1 MRGRPRMPIGTFG
14 EIATRQIS
22 VRRYRASARLRDWD
36 GQTRQVTAT
45 GVSASAAKSALKV
58 RIAERLRAGDTS
70 GVLTADSSFVDLG
83 DAWLEDLWLDAD
95 RSDGTKEVY
104 ERELRTLVL
113 PTFRNLTIRE
123 VTVGRVERFFRE
135 QRSRSYARA
144 KHSRTIL
151 SMVLAFAVRREI
163 VGRNP
168 VKETSRLK
176 KPKRVPRA
184 LTAEQLALIRTAARE
199 WRSEPGVLGPRPDG
213 QVRDV
218 IEVMLGTATR
228 IGEVLAIRKCDVDVT
243 SAVPT
248 VTVTGSIVVRK
259 GAGVVRQ
266 PKTKTGE
273 ARVVAIPPFAAAV
286 FRRRLVRLAQQPDD
300 HLIFFTRNETPLA
313 PHNVRRTFR
322 EMLKSVG
329 LDGIDISPHAFR
341 RTGATL
347 LAHQVNIETAAEVLG
362 HSTPATTRAHY
373 AEPDRR
379 INAASA
385 HVLEQLAPA
394 REEDPESDD

>member
-1 MRGRPRMPIGTFG
+1 MPGRPRTPLGTFG
-14 EIATRQIS
+14 EVATRQIGP
-22 VRRYRASARLRDWD
+22 RRFRASTRLRDWD
-36 GQTRQVTAT
+36 GQSRQITAT
-45 GVSASAAKSALKV
+45 GESASAARSALKT
-58 RIAERLRAGDTS
+58 RIAERLRAGDSS
-70 GVLTADSSFVDLG
+70 GALTADSPFADLA

-104 ERELRTLVL
+104 ERELRSLVL
-113 PTFRNLTIRE
+113 PMFRTLTVRE
-123 VTVGRVERFFRE
+123 VTVGRVERFLRE

-163 VGRNP
+163 IARNP
-168 VKETSRLK
+168 VKETSRLRR
-176 KPKRVPRA
+176 PKHVPKA
-184 LTAEQLALIRTAARE
+184 LTVEQLALIRRAACE
-199 WRSEPGVLGPRPDG
+199 WRSEPGALGPRPDG

-248 VTVTGSIVVRK
+248 VAVNGSIVVRK
-259 GAGVVRQ
+259 GVGVSRQ

-273 ARVVAIPPFAAAV
+273 SRVVAIPPFAAEV
-286 FRRRLVRLAQQPDD
+286 FRRRLVRLAQHPDD
-300 HLIFFTRNETPLA
+300 HLVFFTRNGTPLA
-313 PHNVRRTFR
+313 PHNVRRTLR

-347 LAHQVNIETAAEVLG
+347 LAHQMNIETAAEVLG

-379 INAASA
+379 VNAASA
-385 HVLEQLAPA
+385 HVLQQLAPA
-394 REEDPESDD
+394 SDVTDLSA